1 MVSACRKQAAP
12 QQVFY
17 LGNIGMGLLFCW
29 TGSPAIVGLTK
40 VLSIFARTTSAST
53 HKRWITMTHRLCVNH
68 EKLTKATFSAAGV
81 VLEDAYALSADFGG
95 ADRARKNEFN
105 FYGIRS

>member
-1 MVSACRKQAAP
+1 
-12 QQVFY
+12 
-17 LGNIGMGLLFCW
+17 
-29 TGSPAIVGLTK
+29 
-40 VLSIFARTTSAST
+40 
-53 HKRWITMTHRLCVNH
+53 MTHRLCVNH